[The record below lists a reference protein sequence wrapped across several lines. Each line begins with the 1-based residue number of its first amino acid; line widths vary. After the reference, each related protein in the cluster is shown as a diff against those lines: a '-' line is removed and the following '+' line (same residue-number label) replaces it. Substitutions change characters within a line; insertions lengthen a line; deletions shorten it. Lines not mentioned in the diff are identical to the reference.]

1 MQRSVDSMFEYV
13 LYASFSCND
22 ARAIVQRMNAN
33 QNISSTYRSELVQTI
48 KDSKP
53 LCNWGKS
60 SDGTQSTEGTGL
72 KSQPLETYHEH
83 PIYDQE
89 SNQSCSETA

>member
-1 MQRSVDSMFEYV
+1 MFEYL
-13 LYASFSCND
+13 LYASFSCSD
-22 ARAIVQRMNAN
+22 ARALVQRMNAN
-33 QNISSTYRSELVQTI
+33 ENISSVYRAELVETI

-53 LCNWGKS
+53 LCNWRS
-60 SDGTQSTEGTGL
+60 SPDGTQSTEGTGL

-89 SNQSCSETA
+89 SNQSCPKTA